1 MVDLLVIGGGAAGF
15 FGAIRAA
22 ELRPDSSVVIIEK
35 TGRVLDKVRISGGGR
50 CNVTHACFDPR
61 ELSKNYPRGE
71 RELLGPFNRFMCGDM
86 MGWLDERGVET
97 SIEDDGRVFPAENTS
112 AAIIRCFE
120 NEVHQK
126 GVSIERNTGMR
137 SLEKTDSGWVV
148 HTDERPI
155 PTKAILVATG
165 SSSVVWKELR
175 KLEIPIIEPVPS
187 LFTFKIAHPLLRG
200 LMGLAVQNA
209 EISIIGSN
217 LVEYGPTL
225 ITHWGLSGPAVLR
238 LSAWGAL
245 QLADKNYDFSISV
258 NWTMS
263 TEETI
268 RAWISDRR
276 KEDTRKSPVNT
287 PFPEVPKR
295 LWERMCELS
304 SLMNK
309 NWSDVSKV
317 QAEQLIQL
325 LHACE
330 LPVKGKTTFKE
341 EFVTA
346 GGIDLKSV
354 DFRTMESKQHSGLFF
369 AGEVLNIDAIT
380 GGFNFQAAW
389 TTSWIAAESWS
400 TQH

>member
-15 FGAIRAA
+15 VGAIRAA

-217 LVEYGPTL
+217 LVEHGP
-225 ITHWGLSGPAVLR
+225 
-238 LSAWGAL
+238 
-245 QLADKNYDFSISV
+245 DY
-258 NWTMS
+258 
-263 TEETI
+263 
-268 RAWISDRR
+268 
-276 KEDTRKSPVNT
+276 
-287 PFPEVPKR
+287 
-295 LWERMCELS
+295 
-304 SLMNK
+304 
-309 NWSDVSKV
+309 
-317 QAEQLIQL
+317 
-325 LHACE
+325 
-330 LPVKGKTTFKE
+330 
-341 EFVTA
+341 
-346 GGIDLKSV
+346 
-354 DFRTMESKQHSGLFF
+354 
-369 AGEVLNIDAIT
+369 
-380 GGFNFQAAW
+380 
-389 TTSWIAAESWS
+389 
-400 TQH
+400 